1 MNHNFQYFRRV
12 LNKKLLTRTNKKYLI
27 RFAEVEIEEWNKFI
41 NDLKTTPPS
50 LKIMSNKEVY
60 GTK

>member
-12 LNKKLLTRTNKKYLI
+12 LNKKLLTQTNKKYLI

-41 NDLKTTPPS
+41 NDLKTNTPII
-50 LKIMSNKEVY
+50 KNN
-60 GTK
+60 